1 MLSFFLVRPKMK
13 YTKRHQ
19 KVDSQ
24 KKDDKVNN
32 FQPIFM
38 KPTLFERKI
47 IHACIQSDKYKIKRY
62 FRLKK
67 ERKRTLGC
75 KSKVTRKQAGLVVCV
90 TAIFVEK
97 KPYDF
102 E

>member
-1 MLSFFLVRPKMK
+1 
-13 YTKRHQ
+13 
-19 KVDSQ
+19 
-24 KKDDKVNN
+24 
-32 FQPIFM
+32 M

-75 KSKVTRKQAGLVVCV
+75 KSEVTRKQAGLVVCV

-97 KPYDF
+97 NISLPYDF
-102 E
+102 ERQYFISEACVFRTHWAPLKQRIMRFLVNSKF